1 MKYYLVAMFDDN
13 SYEHVEGLQKNINRK
28 YKLSNINT
36 LPKPHIILDVVI
48 DPDLD
53 KFEAIV
59 DKILKP
65 YKKFKVELNG
75 LSSIDQN
82 NKNFNFKIENKG
94 YIIRIARNINSTLKL
109 SGFNVKEIEDDWNLH
124 VPLANNS
131 LPAKIQNP
139 KEYAATIDKIKNLT
153 PYTLAKI
160 DRLELWKSVNN
171 KKKTVVQTFSLRD
184 C

>member
-13 SYEHVEGLQKNINRK
+13 SYEYVEGLQKSINRK
-28 YKLSNINT
+28 YKLSNNNT
-36 LPKPHIILDVVI
+36 LPKPHIILDVIV

-53 KFEAIV
+53 KFEEIV
-59 DKILKP
+59 EKILRP

-75 LSSIDQN
+75 LSYIDQN

-109 SGFNVKEIEDDWNLH
+109 SGFNVKEIEDQWNLH
-124 VPLANNS
+124 VPLANNNLAS
-131 LPAKIQNP
+131 KTQNS
-139 KEYAATIDKIKNLT
+139 KEYTATIDKIKTLT

-160 DRLELWKSVNN
+160 DRFELWKSINN